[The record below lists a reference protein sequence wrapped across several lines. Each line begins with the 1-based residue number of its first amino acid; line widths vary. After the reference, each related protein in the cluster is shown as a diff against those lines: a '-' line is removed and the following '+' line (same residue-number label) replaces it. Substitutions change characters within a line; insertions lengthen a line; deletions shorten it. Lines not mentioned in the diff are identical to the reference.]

1 MRRRTRRNKN
11 PSVGGPLWNPLFHP
25 TRPAASPRRPT
36 VKVNA
41 APEVQGTACA
51 PHRSQLERRVPVVPS
66 WCCGPELHVSSE
78 VPALP
83 LGAGTATA
91 QTLGA
96 RSARWKLI
104 LSILILA
111 TPRRQTRRSSG
122 MFDSDRGSNGE
133 WSQPCV
139 CYGGFFSTFLKRG
152 LVFWF
157 FLPSFFS
164 CWVFFFLSPYK
175 FYWGSSWAD
184 TAEEHS
190 LLTEEQWL
198 YKSFHV
204 LQPEP
209 FSPEQTK
216 SSAIMTVFI
225 VLIKSSTSILHH
237 PAEQLII
244 HKWQQHLWYF

>member
-78 VPALP
+78 VPAPP

-139 CYGGFFSTFLKRG
+139 CYGGFFSAFLKRG
-152 LVFWF
+152 LVFIF
-157 FLPSFFS
+157 FFYLLFLVVGFFFS
-164 CWVFFFLSPYK
+164 FLLVN
-175 FYWGSSWAD
+175 FI
-184 TAEEHS
+184 EEVVELT
-190 LLTEEQWL
+190 LLRSTVCSQ
-198 YKSFHV
+198 
-204 LQPEP
+204 
-209 FSPEQTK
+209 K
-216 SSAIMTVFI
+216 SSDCTSHSMFFSQSLS
-225 VLIKSSTSILHH
+225 VLNRPNPVL
-237 PAEQLII
+237 
-244 HKWQQHLWYF
+244 